1 MALSDAI
8 NAFDPVVRF
17 KSPILR
23 LQKLEASARRV
34 EKLADGLN
42 EVDIKSMPD
51 VLPNAV
57 SSLRE
62 GRLPERRVT
71 KLVCMGGL
79 DGLIQETDGQN
90 LVSTLLKAVVKNVTR
105 SLVKAL
111 LIGYLRLSTKH
122 TWLLNKLRAFLQDKK
137 DLLPAKWK
145 SRVDTYQFL
154 SANPGQPLAEL
165 ILTRYDEAP
174 ESLLNEAGLKG
185 IVGQGGVGLNVFKLV
200 CERLSE
206 GHSEIDLV
214 RFWNYVKGET
224 IRFKSQLPEYAKALL
239 GPYVNS
245 DAPEDNKTD
254 IVQFLLEHF
263 SDPRIK
269 PQIWAEVPPE
279 YVEILNRWLT
289 EQSFSLLMQVVKKSN
304 DTKQWQ
310 ERVRFWQPYIDAG
323 YVREAWVALGKQAD
337 YVARGLVRDGVL
349 KSRSSYGTFM
359 KGSGSVNQDHS
370 VIFIKIGDVIISEWT
385 HSGKM
390 RLYLS
395 GNKKAPL
402 LYRPTYDVDFI
413 RNDANCQE
421 AITHHVHWQDKAED
435 IINQYVNIRR
445 PQIKKPKVV
454 SITARQKLQK
464 CTSCGGDFSVEE
476 LDRNGICLKC
486 NGVKVKRR

>member
-17 KSPILR
+17 KPPILR

-57 SSLRE
+57 YSLRE

-79 DGLIQETDGQN
+79 DGLVQEADGQR
-90 LVSTLLKAVVKNVTR
+90 LVSTLLKTVAKNITG

-111 LIGYLRLSTKH
+111 LIGFLRLNPKH
-122 TWLLNKLRAFLQDKK
+122 TWLLDTLRRFLQAKK
-137 DLLPAKWK
+137 DLLPEKWK

-154 SANPGQPLAEL
+154 RVNAGQPLAEF

-206 GHSEIDLV
+206 HHNEKDLV
-214 RFWNYVKGET
+214 RFWNYVQGET

-245 DAPEDNKTD
+245 DAPEGDKAD

-263 SDPRIK
+263 SDPRVK
-269 PQIWAEVPPE
+269 PQIWAEVDQRF
-279 YVEILNRWLT
+279 VEILNRWLT
-289 EQSFSLLMQVVKKSN
+289 EQSFSLLMQVVKESN

-337 YVARGLVRDGVL
+337 YVARDLVREGVL

-359 KGSGSVNQDHS
+359 RGGGYLHPDHS

-402 LYRPTYDVDFI
+402 LYRQTYDVELI
-413 RNDANCQE
+413 RNDANCEE
-421 AITHHVHWQDKAED
+421 AVTHHVNWQDKAED
-435 IINQYVNIRR
+435 IINRYVNVRR
-445 PQIKKPKVV
+445 PQIKQPKIE

-464 CTSCGGDFSVEE
+464 CASCGGDLSVEE